1 MKRSDRR
8 ILTSHVGSLPRP
20 EALIEINRVKFAGEA
35 YDQKTYAARLST
47 AVEEI
52 CRKQVEIGVDIIN
65 DGEFGKTTRGPI
77 DYGAWSSYAWGRLS
91 GWEPGEPGRLP
102 ALAGRRDRL
111 KFAEFYRE
119 LDATSFRSSSSLGG
133 RPPVFT
139 GPIAYVGQQALSADL
154 ANFKA
159 ALGKLKAEEGFISSV
174 APGSFARRQNRYY
187 ASDEA
192 FLQALGEAMREEY
205 KAIVEAGFVLQLD
218 DPGLP
223 DTWDM
228 ANPEP
233 SVDEYKK
240 FATVRVEALNQ
251 ALRGLPEDRIRY
263 HICWGSWHGPHTTD
277 LPLANIVDVLLQV
290 RAGAFSVEAGN
301 VRHAH
306 EWRVWQD
313 VKLPEGK
320 ILIPG
325 VVSHATNLIE
335 HPELVAD
342 RLTNFASVVGREN
355 VQAGT
360 DCGIGSRVGHP
371 EIVWAKLRAMA
382 QGCEL
387 AGDRLWGGR
396 PA

>member
-1 MKRSDRR
+1 MKRSDQR

-20 EALIEINRVKFAGEA
+20 DALVELNRAKFADEA
-35 YDQKTYAARLST
+35 YDAGAYAARLAA
-47 AVEEI
+47 AVEEV
-52 CRKQVEIGVDIIN
+52 CRKQAEIGIAVIT
-65 DGEFGKTTRGPI
+65 DGEFGKTTSGPI
-77 DYGAWSSYAWGRLS
+77 AYGAWSSYAWGRLS
-91 GWEPGEPGRLP
+91 GWDRGEPGRLP

-139 GPIAYVGQQALSADL
+139 APIIYVGQQALQADL
-154 ANFKA
+154 ANFKTALAKVTA
-159 ALGKLKAEEGFISSV
+159 AEGFITSV

-192 FLQALGEAMREEY
+192 FLDALGEALREEY
-205 KAIVEAGFVLQLD
+205 QAIVAAGFVLQLD

-223 DTWDM
+223 DSWDM

-233 SVDEYKK
+233 SVDEYKT
-240 FATVRVEALNQ
+240 FATVRVEALNH

-277 LPLANIVDVLLQV
+277 LPLASIVDVLLQV

-313 VKLPEGK
+313 VELPDGK

-325 VVSHATNLIE
+325 VVSHATNVVE

-342 RLTNFASVVGREN
+342 RILTFAKVVGREN
-355 VQAGT
+355 VIAGT
-360 DCGIGSRVGHP
+360 DCGLGGRIHP
-371 EIVWAKLRAMA
+371 QLAWAKLEALVAGARLATK
-382 QGCEL
+382 EL
-387 AGDRLWGGR
+387 W
-396 PA
+396 PS